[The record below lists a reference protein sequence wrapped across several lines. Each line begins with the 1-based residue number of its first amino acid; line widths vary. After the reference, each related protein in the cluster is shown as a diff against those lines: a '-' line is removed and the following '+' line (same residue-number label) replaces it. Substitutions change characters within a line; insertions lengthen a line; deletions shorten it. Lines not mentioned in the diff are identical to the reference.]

1 MREEIRK
8 IGEKVFEGEKVGM
21 DDLLPLLGTKGPDI
35 LDLAAVANR
44 VREEFN
50 GNEIDL
56 CSLLNAKSGRCSED
70 CAFCAQSAHYKT
82 EAPAYP
88 LMNADQMVREA
99 KEAQKGKARRFCL
112 ISS

>member
-1 MREEIRK
+1 MKKEIQE
-8 IGEKVFEGEKVGM
+8 IGDAVLNGKDVTMKEV
-21 DDLLPLLGTKGPDI
+21 LLLSAARGPDI
-35 LDLAAVANR
+35 LDLAALADR
-44 VREEFN
+44 VRVEFN
-50 GNEIDL
+50 GNRIDL

-70 CAFCAQSAHYKT
+70 CTFCAQSAHYKT